1 MYVLNLLD
9 EMDQGFYSCLIGW
22 SKYFLDV
29 KISFSHSSATFVLI
43 LASILWMTRFSLLFL
58 SLLGGRPCFFVCLR
72 HSVSLGEGRGMLT
85 FMQPDLV
92 NGHPHSSFSWEV
104 KPTRIKC
111 ATGADVMCA
120 KSLTGKYH
128 LVMVVFK
135 MNILLFFFQVP
146 VVANALG
153 GILVGLVTSYAG
165 GVRKASLLKLKNTCL
180 Q

>member
-1 MYVLNLLD
+1 M
-9 EMDQGFYSCLIGW
+9 
-22 SKYFLDV
+22 
-29 KISFSHSSATFVLI
+29 
-43 LASILWMTRFSLLFL
+43 
-58 SLLGGRPCFFVCLR
+58 
-72 HSVSLGEGRGMLT
+72 
-85 FMQPDLV
+85 
-92 NGHPHSSFSWEV
+92 

-120 KSLTGKYH
+120 KSLMEKYH